1 MIIGRIY
8 KQARTPEKT
17 FMGIGVLSYERKEQH
32 IMIEIKNL
40 TKRYGAKKAVD
51 NISFTV
57 KRGEILGFL
66 GPNGAGKTTT
76 MNIITGYNSSTEG
89 TVTVDGFDVAENPM
103 ECKKRI
109 GYLPEQPPLYMDM
122 TVMEY
127 LNFVYDIKGV
137 KKDRETHLNDILRLV
152 KIQDV
157 SYRLIKNLSKGY
169 RQRVGIAQALVGDPE
184 ILILDEPTV
193 GLDPKQIIEIRNV
206 IKELGRDRTVILS
219 SHILPEVSAIC
230 ERVVIIAKGKIMAED
245 TPENLSKALEGESKY
260 LVRVAGDFA
269 AADSVLR
276 SVTGVAQ
283 VENAGQKEPETHD
296 FIVDAKDGTDIRREM
311 FRALA
316 AADLPML
323 MLKPMGLSLEEV
335 FLQLTSDAQKDL
347 TAVQNIQGEFAEP
360 AQEAKEIFEPEQTN
374 DEEGGGPA

>member
-1 MIIGRIY
+1 
-8 KQARTPEKT
+8 
-17 FMGIGVLSYERKEQH
+17 
-32 IMIEIKNL
+32 MIEIKNL

-89 TVTVDGFDVAENPM
+89 TVTVDGFDVVENPM

-137 KKDRETHLNDILRLV
+137 KKDRDTHLNDILRLV

-157 SYRLIKNLSKGY
+157 SHRLIKNLSKGY

-206 IKELGRDRTVILS
+206 IKELGKDRTVILS

-260 LVRVAGDFA
+260 LVRVAGGLKETENILKNV
-269 AADSVLR
+269 S
-276 SVTGVAQ
+276 GVVQ
-283 VENAGQKEPETHD
+283 VEPAGQKEPETYD
-296 FIVDAKDGTDIRREM
+296 FIVDAENGTDIRREM

-316 AADLPML
+316 AADLPIL

-335 FLQLTSDAQKDL
+335 FLQLTSDAQKD
-347 TAVQNIQGEFAEP
+347 AAAIQDIQAEPEKTEEEIAENTEP
-360 AQEAKEIFEPEQTN
+360 AQAE
-374 DEEGGGPA
+374 DEEGGDLA